1 MRTGTAEVKT
11 YTFTEQELQ
20 RIVDLLNAYT
30 RVADC
35 KGMTVES
42 RVQNHRCAC
51 ALRNA
56 LDVIGIELEHDIARD
71 TYKLAN

>member
-1 MRTGTAEVKT
+1 MKTGTTEVKT
-11 YTFTEQELQ
+11 YTFTEHEIQ
-20 RIVDLLNAYT
+20 RIVDLLNGYT

-35 KGMTVES
+35 KGMPVEN
-42 RVQNHRCAC
+42 RVQNYRCAY